1 VKGKPKEPLEDR
13 DAPEPLNAGPVAV
26 LSSLLIALMSSA
38 ILYNLVWRQNGEPP
52 THAALDRSYVEIV
65 AGEESMEP
73 AARVTVKKNLQRD
86 RLVVAVQKELA
97 ALGYFEGST
106 DGIAGEQTRQAVKAY
121 QRKNGLAQTGKLDQR
136 LLDHIRFGNELLTAS
151 EYTNAISASPADD
164 RVRKVQKGLAA
175 LGYRPGGF
183 DGALGS
189 QTRDAI
195 RHFERDRGWPVTGEI
210 TDLLL
215 AELSDIGA
223 FTETGT
229 P

>member
-1 VKGKPKEPLEDR
+1 VKGKPKELLEER

-26 LSSLLIALMSSA
+26 LSSVLIALMGSA
-38 ILYNLVWRQNGEPP
+38 ILYNLVWRQNGEPAP
-52 THAALDRSYVEIV
+52 AAHDRSYVEIV
-65 AGEESMEP
+65 AGEETEKP
-73 AARVTVKKNLQRD
+73 ATRITVKKNLRRD
-86 RLVVAVQKELA
+86 RLIVAIQKELA
-97 ALGYFEGST
+97 GLGYFEGPA

-136 LLDHIRFGNELLTAS
+136 LLDHIRFSNELLTAS

-164 RVRKVQKGLAA
+164 RVRQVQKGLAA

-183 DGALGS
+183 DGALGT
-189 QTRDAI
+189 QTREAI
-195 RHFERDRGWPVTGEI
+195 RQFERDRGWPVTGEI

-223 FTETGT
+223 FTEPGT

>member
-1 VKGKPKEPLEDR
+1 MKGKPKELPEDR
-13 DAPEPLNAGPVAV
+13 DAPETLNAGPVAV
-26 LSSLLIALMSSA
+26 LSSVLIALMGSA
-38 ILYNLVWRQNGEPP
+38 ILYNLVWRQNGEAPAR
-52 THAALDRSYVEIV
+52 AALDRSYVEIV
-65 AGEESMEP
+65 AGEESMKP
-73 AARVTVKKNLQRD
+73 ATRVTVKKNLQRD
-86 RLVVAVQKELA
+86 RLVVAIQKELA
-97 ALGYFEGST
+97 ALGYFAGSA

-121 QRKNGLAQTGKLDQR
+121 QSKNGLAQTGKLDQR
-136 LLDHIRFGNELLTAS
+136 LLDHIRFSNELLTAS

-189 QTRDAI
+189 QTREAI
-195 RHFERDRGWPVTGEI
+195 RQFERDRGWPVTGEI
-210 TDLLL
+210 TSLLI

-223 FTETGT
+223 FNEADT

>member
-1 VKGKPKEPLEDR
+1 VKGKPKELLEDG

-26 LSSLLIALMSSA
+26 LSSVLIALMGSA
-38 ILYNLVWRQNGEPP
+38 ILYNLVWRQNGEAPAR
-52 THAALDRSYVEIV
+52 AAPDRSYVEIV
-65 AGEESMEP
+65 AGEESMKP
-73 AARVTVKKNLQRD
+73 ATRVTVRKNLQRD
-86 RLVVAVQKELA
+86 RLVVAIQKELA
-97 ALGYFEGST
+97 ALGYFEGSA

-121 QRKNGLAQTGKLDQR
+121 QSKNGLAQTGRLDQK
-136 LLDHIRFGNELLTAS
+136 LLDHIRFNNELLTAS
-151 EYTNAISASPADD
+151 EYTNAISVSPADD

-189 QTRDAI
+189 QTREAI
-195 RHFERDRGWPVTGEI
+195 RQFERDRGWPVTGEI
-210 TDLLL
+210 TSLLI

-223 FTETGT
+223 FTEADT